1 MSGSRLKLGPL
12 TAVMGTPLEE
22 EQAAKPRSNR
32 LSRSSRQRL
41 GSEQDSPRSQRAGEQ
56 HLSVPLVSVYLLEAV
71 FCDRTTALL
80 FGQRDTPN
88 YMQISADLRF
98 SETFH

>member
-12 TAVMGTPLEE
+12 AAVMGTPLEE
-22 EQAAKPRSNR
+22 QQAKPRANR

-88 YMQISADLRF
+88 YM
-98 SETFH
+98 